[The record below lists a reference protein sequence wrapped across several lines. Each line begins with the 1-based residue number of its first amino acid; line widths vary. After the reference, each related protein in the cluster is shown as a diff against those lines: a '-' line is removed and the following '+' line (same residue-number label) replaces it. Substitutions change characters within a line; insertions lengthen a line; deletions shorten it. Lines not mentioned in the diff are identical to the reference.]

1 MDKRANSSSGIA
13 ILKMWVVTPNDD
25 SGFLFVLAPHQTH
38 QPSMRF
44 LFIFVS
50 RFLGTFLVIRYSCD
64 TILIDMFKISGFSIA
79 VDISNFDLI

>member
-1 MDKRANSSSGIA
+1 
-13 ILKMWVVTPNDD
+13 
-25 SGFLFVLAPHQTH
+25 
-38 QPSMRF
+38 MRF

-79 VDISNFDLI
+79 VDISNFDLIWFFDDEILQKCQIDSSLWLIN